1 MEFCLITELKFGE
14 PSSTITRVH
23 TPIQGGIFMTYWPS
37 LDLDVFSLQWSFT
50 DATFQFK
57 KPLDADKIGLVLFVV
72 AFLFRY
78 DYKIKV
84 DP

>member
-1 MEFCLITELKFGE
+1 MKFCLIIGLKFGE
-14 PSSTITRVH
+14 PSSPITRAH
-23 TPIQGGIFMTYWPS
+23 TPTEGGIFMTYWPS

-57 KPLDADKIGLVLFVV
+57 KHLYAAKIALVLFVV
-72 AFLFRY
+72 TFLFGY
-78 DYKIKV
+78 DSRTKV